1 MRSLGIFAAAFFV
14 ACSTSTVSVD
24 DEDGSSSSVKSVL
37 ESSSSGKSSAAQSS
51 SGAASSSS
59 NENSSSSAETGC
71 VGETGNAWDGTTAK
85 SFACGS
91 GTKSSPYII
100 RNAEQLAYLAFVT
113 NASDSKFAGKYFK
126 LDADILLSGETL
138 IDENGTLLADSA
150 KLVKWTPIGNSSVAF
165 SGNFD
170 GDGHAVSGV
179 FINTTSTHNGLF
191 GNNEGTVQNVT
202 VKNSWIQGGDYTA
215 GVVGYNEGTIEN
227 SENEA
232 AIVGTNECTGGIAGK
247 TYSKSYNTYS
257 VIKNA
262 KNSGMIMGQKKVGG
276 IVGCATRVKIDDAV
290 NTASVSGKGFVAG
303 IAGIASN
310 DSDGFM
316 KNLNNSGTIS
326 GTHFTAGISG
336 ACGGNANIYSSGASL
351 NCSSLFLGCGPI
363 SNAKNSG
370 AIEGQKYDAGILGS
384 TCKATATNLANTGA
398 VSGTDF
404 SAGIFGY
411 SGYSTSENL
420 YNRGEIVGGKYVG
433 GIIGHNQEGVTSSAY
448 STAAVEGDSLVGI
461 LVGYNYN
468 TTMKDYYYIAREGL
482 EAFGQNNGGGS
493 ATAKTESAMKSAD
506 FAKLLG
512 DAWIFDSA
520 QNDGFPIF
528 KE

>member
-215 GVVGYNEGTIEN
+215 GVVGSLNENGIIQNVKNQATIIGTGSATGGIVGQSYYIYGTTTNITGAVNEGIVQGNKLVAGIIGSVNAHINIKNAEN
-227 SENEA
+227 RAPISGNYG
-232 AIVGTNECTGGIAGK
+232 VGGIAGHVG
-247 TYSKSYNTYS
+247 SS
-257 VIKNA
+257 VKIENV
-262 KNSGMIMGQKKVGG
+262 KNSANI
-276 IVGCATRVKIDDAV
+276 
-290 NTASVSGKGFVAG
+290 SGKNYT
-303 IAGIASN
+303 AGIASYF
-310 DSDGFM
+310 GY
-316 KNLNNSGTIS
+316 TYCIS
-326 GTHFTAGISG
+326 GRNYGSLVG
-336 ACGGNANIYSSGASL
+336 A
-351 NCSSLFLGCGPI
+351 
-363 SNAKNSG
+363 
-370 AIEGQKYDAGILGS
+370 Q
-384 TCKATATNLANTGA
+384 NTGEIIG
-398 VSGTDF
+398 SEY
-404 SAGIFGY
+404 SAGIVGEAQCVTITNAANVGNVTGTNRVAGIIGK
-411 SGYSTSENL
+411 SEKSTSTNL

-493 ATAKTESAMKSAD
+493 ASAKTESEMKSAD

>member
-1 MRSLGIFAAAFFV
+1 MRNLGIFAAAFFV

-37 ESSSSGKSSAAQSS
+37 ESSGSGKSSAAQSS
-51 SGAASSSS
+51 SGAVSSSS
-59 NENSSSSAETGC
+59 NENSSSSAEAGC
-71 VGETGNAWDGTTAK
+71 VGETGKAWDGTTAK

-100 RNAEQLAYLAFVT
+100 QNAEQLAYLAFVT

-138 IDENGTLLADSA
+138 IDESGTLLADSA
-150 KLVKWTPIGNSSVAF
+150 NLVKWTPIGNSSVAF

-191 GNNEGTVQNVT
+191 GNSEGTVQNVT

-227 SENEA
+227 SANEA
-232 AIVGTNECTGGIAGK
+232 AVVGRNYVGGITGIAN
-247 TYSKSYNTYS
+247 SSCSIQNS
-257 VIKNA
+257 R
-262 KNSGMIMGQKKVGG
+262 NSGLIQGSENVGG
-276 IVGCATRVKIDDAV
+276 IVGHAYYCKLTSCQNNSDVTCTRYCGGIIGKAGYWF
-290 NTASVSGKGFVAG
+290 VSSYS
-303 IAGIASN
+303 INASN
-310 DSDGFM
+310 LENHENIFGKSSFVGGIIGSCAASSGSSCSTYYTCGSITNSKNDGSV
-316 KNLNNSGTIS
+316 NGASY
-326 GTHFTAGISG
+326 TAGLIG
-336 ACGGNANIYSSGASL
+336 LA
-351 NCSSLFLGCGPI
+351 
-363 SNAKNSG
+363 
-370 AIEGQKYDAGILGS
+370 
-384 TCKATATNLANTGA
+384 CKATATNLANTGA

-520 QNDGFPIF
+520 QNNGFPIF